1 MMDNKQVTNNYNIKI
16 SPENENKID
25 EVVFDIS
32 AMLKSNEKLSRA
44 ISAHLTLVLLQIQER
59 STNPGKYCNNTKV
72 SKETL
77 ENRLFALNNFLVPL
91 MTEYGIP
98 VMEDLDAYLK
108 DYGNGHQRN

>member
-1 MMDNKQVTNNYNIKI
+1 MMENKQVANNYNIKI
-16 SPENENKID
+16 SPENENKIS
-25 EVVFDIS
+25 EVVFDIYT
-32 AMLKSNEKLSRA
+32 MLKNNEKLSRA

-59 STNPGKYCNNTKV
+59 STNPCKYYHNTKV

-91 MTEYGIP
+91 MKEYGIS

-108 DYGNGHQRN
+108 DYGNGHKRN

>member
-1 MMDNKQVTNNYNIKI
+1 MMENKQVAKNYNIKI
-16 SPENENKID
+16 SHENENKIS
-25 EVVFDIS
+25 EVVFDIY
-32 AMLKSNEKLSRA
+32 AMLKSDEKLSRA

-91 MTEYGIP
+91 MKEYGIP

-108 DYGNGHQRN
+108 DYGNGHKRN